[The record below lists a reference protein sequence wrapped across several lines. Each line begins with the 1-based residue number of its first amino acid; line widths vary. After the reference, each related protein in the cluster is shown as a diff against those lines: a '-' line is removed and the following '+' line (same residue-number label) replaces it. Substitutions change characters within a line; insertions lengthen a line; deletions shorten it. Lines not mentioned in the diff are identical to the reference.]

1 MGHTIQGIR
10 LITLIAIYAL
20 LIWSIN
26 FPGFSFIPNLSVFF
40 LAVVLLVGSD
50 RILIDG
56 NDIVILFFALTLLI
70 LSTGWFFLF
79 PDADFFQVLRMFR
92 FFIAMV
98 SIWLI
103 SHIWNITFNDSLFVL
118 IIVLLIHAFAL
129 ALQIFSYE
137 LKLLFAALVGLKKEI
152 FVIRGFGLTSAY
164 DTAGALL
171 CFVMLFIHASKNAS
185 PFSRYSLIVFVWA
198 VGFSTGRTFMIVG
211 SAIFLVLS
219 LQGLF
224 SSRVSRRERFVVLQ
238 FAILVIFIAGF
249 LMNIFSDLVL
259 ETIGRSFDGYDY
271 QAQGNQTYSG
281 YYAGSGNVLAD
292 ASAFNITDEIGYL
305 IGTGKTLHNSDLGF
319 LKTFYTYGFIVG
331 SMLSIYFITLLYFV
345 YRKFSRMN
353 LQLVGFLVVMIF
365 FVYNVKMQSFYS
377 SGYSEI
383 MLLLLFSKETS
394 LTKSNQ
400 VPPSNTCA
408 ANNDSQVSD
417 LV

>member
-26 FPGFSFIPNLSVFF
+26 FPGFSFIPTLSVFF

-70 LSTGWFFLF
+70 LTTGWFFLF
-79 PDADFFQVLRMFR
+79 PDADLFQVLRMFR

-118 IIVLLIHAFAL
+118 IIVLLIHVFAL

-137 LKLLFAALVGLKKEI
+137 LKLLFAALVGLKSEI
-152 FVIRGFGLTSAY
+152 FMLRGFGLTSAY
-164 DTAGALL
+164 DTAGAFL
-171 CFVMLFIHASKNAS
+171 CFVMLFIYASKNVS
-185 PFSRYSLIVFVWA
+185 PFSRYSLIIFVWA
-198 VGFSTGRTFMIVG
+198 VGFSTGRTFMLVG
-211 SAIFLVLS
+211 STIFLVLL

-224 SSRVSRRERFVVLQ
+224 SSRASRREKFVVLQ
-238 FAILVIFIAGF
+238 FMILVIFIASF
-249 LMNIFSDLVL
+249 LMNIFGDLAL
-259 ETIGRSFDGYDY
+259 QTIDRLFDDYDY
-271 QAQGNQTYSG
+271 EAQGNQTYSG

-292 ASAFNITDEIGYL
+292 TNAFNVVDEIGYL

-319 LKTFYTYGFIVG
+319 LKTFYTYGFIFG
-331 SMLSIYFITLLYFV
+331 SMLNIYFITLLYFV

-353 LQLVGFLVVMIF
+353 LQLVGFLVAMIF

-383 MLLLLFSKETS
+383 MLFLLFSKETS

-400 VPPSNTCA
+400 APLSNTCA